1 MGEGLFE
8 RFPRETE
15 MAEQQLGYS
24 VSKLCLED
32 KEQRLGQTQY
42 TQPALYVVNALSFL
56 ARQEETGARPDF
68 VAGHSLG
75 EYSALYAAGVFDF
88 LTGLR
93 LVQARGRIMA
103 EAREG
108 GMTALVGISAERVRE
123 ILHNFAFD
131 EIDIANL
138 NSPQQTVIS
147 GPAAEVAQVGTLFKE
162 AGATVMPLKV
172 SGAFH
177 SRLMQGAADEFARV
191 LAGAT
196 FQPPAIPVI
205 ANCTGRPYEPA
216 AVRETLARQI
226 TSAVRWTDTIRYLLQ
241 QGAVEFQEVGPGNV
255 LTRLVAQIKASPV

>member
-1 MGEGLFE
+1 
-8 RFPRETE
+8 
-15 MAEQQLGYS
+15 
-24 VSKLCLED
+24 
-32 KEQRLGQTQY
+32 
-42 TQPALYVVNALSFL
+42 
-56 ARQEETGARPDF
+56 
-68 VAGHSLG
+68 
-75 EYSALYAAGVFDF
+75 
-88 LTGLR
+88 
-93 LVQARGRIMA
+93 
-103 EAREG
+103 
-108 GMTALVGISAERVRE
+108 
-123 ILHNFAFD
+123 
-131 EIDIANL
+131 
-138 NSPQQTVIS
+138 VIS

-196 FQPPAIPVI
+196 FQRPAIPVI